1 VKVGTQ
7 LNSTRSTYE
16 DAMKKLVTG
25 RGNLVNQAEKLREMG
40 AKNTKRIDEKI
51 TQRALEE

>member
-1 VKVGTQ
+1 
-7 LNSTRSTYE
+7 
-16 DAMKKLVTG
+16 MKKLVTG